1 MKKPS
6 TIYTRLAGANVE
18 LASSIYQRTPLDADV
33 FLLDAVDWLCG
44 TGKDLNIL
52 EVGTCRGVSSAILA
66 TRGRVL
72 TIDID
77 ARAGTGEAIKALDV
91 GDRVVRMV
99 GPQSLVRPLV
109 RGAFDMCFIDAT
121 HNYENVMRDFAFAL
135 LHTHHILFHDYC
147 GDHPGVIA
155 AVDEIHHKHGGEMM
169 LFDCF
174 AALRFYQTA

>member
-1 MKKPS
+1 MTKP
-6 TIYTRLAGANVE
+6 TRTYTRLHDAGVE
-18 LASSIYQRTPLDADV
+18 LASSIYQRTPLVADSY
-33 FLLDAVDWLCG
+33 LLEAVEWCQG
-44 TGKDLNIL
+44 NRTDLNIL
-52 EVGTCRGVSSAILA
+52 EVGTCRGVSTAILA
-66 TRGRVL
+66 QRGRVL
-72 TIDID
+72 TLDVD

-91 GDRVVRMV
+91 GERVVRIV
-99 GPQSLVRPLV
+99 GPPSLVRPLV
-109 RGAFDMCFIDAT
+109 RGPFDLAFIDAT

-135 LHTHHILFHDYC
+135 LHTSCIIFHDYC